1 MTIRFDTVVYR
12 FNGKRIDKATFERLR
27 AVGGM
32 IQETKESKS
41 GLLKRRLCFIMVIRI
56 NVSNT
61 CINLIFSE
69 IKH

>member
-41 GLLKRRLCFIMVIRI
+41 GLQKITELW
-56 NVSNT
+56 T
-61 CINLIFSE
+61 AGAY
-69 IKH
+69 KHRDKAIYQNPDK